1 MRLVYYYSIFWHFIC
16 QWWLSKGQNATLEIF
31 VSELLLGSLLFRYK
45 RHHYVLISCSEKIK
59 CRTETSQYLR
69 VLNDNNNYI
78 GSDLAGTS
86 STHQGSMF
94 IVHRMS
100 YLSGLFVS
108 GGAPVQLHHG
118 VIACKKEHGIQEE
131 DDQVYLVALQ
141 VYVEEGDGNCVN
153 SQLPFG

>member
-1 MRLVYYYSIFWHFIC
+1 M
-16 QWWLSKGQNATLEIF
+16 
-31 VSELLLGSLLFRYK
+31 
-45 RHHYVLISCSEKIK
+45 
-59 CRTETSQYLR
+59 R

-118 VIACKKEHGIQEE
+118 VIACEKEHGILEE
-131 DDQVYLVALQ
+131 DDQFYLVALQ
-141 VYVEEGDGNCVN
+141 VYVNEGDRNRVN
-153 SQLPFG
+153 SQVPFG